1 MLVRVNTHRLS
12 AILSRRNLLLAP
24 LALAA
29 CKRSPTSQRVDPAL
43 APLIPPDT
51 TTLIGLRMDHLQ
63 KTPAWPL
70 LFPAQGEVALES
82 LRRETG
88 IDLLKGIYEIL
99 YCLGGRHRVVL
110 LRGKFVDGGI
120 TNSGLEPQLNLPG
133 AQKFPYKGFTFV
145 GREEQAVTFFNSSVA
160 AAGRA
165 SALRSLIDSR
175 ELKDAIP
182 MALLDLVATLPPE
195 SHLYLASIA
204 PALPEGGLAGLKS
217 LPLSLSSLKAWV
229 DFRTGAGLHAE
240 AIGAADADA
249 QKLLE
254 GLRGLT
260 SMLRLTLKSPQKE
273 LLDRLRFSTSGRSVL
288 LDADLPLDALKQSL
302 LSLL

>member
-1 MLVRVNTHRLS
+1 MP
-12 AILSRRNLLLAP
+12 AILSRRSLLLSS
-24 LALAA
+24 LALAS

-43 APLIPPDT
+43 APLIPPDST
-51 TTLIGLRMDHLQ
+51 SLIGLRMDHLQ
-63 KTPAWPL
+63 NTPAWSV

-88 IDLLKGIYEIL
+88 INLLKGMYEIL

-133 AQKFPYKGFTFV
+133 AHKFPYKGFTFV

-165 SALRSLIDSR
+165 AALRSLIDSR
-175 ELKDAIP
+175 ELKNAIP
-182 MALLDLVATLPPE
+182 IPLLDLVATLPPE
-195 SHLYLASIA
+195 SYLYLASIA

-217 LPLSLSSLKAWV
+217 LPLSLSSFKAWV
-229 DFRTGAGLHAE
+229 DFRAGAALHAE
-240 AIGAADADA
+240 ALGAGAADA
-249 QKLLE
+249 QKLLD
-254 GLRGLT
+254 GLRGLV
-260 SMLRLTLKSPQKE
+260 SLLRLTLKAPEKD
-273 LLDRLRFSTSGRSVL
+273 LLASLRFSSSGRSVL
-288 LDADLPLDALKQSL
+288 LDADLPLDALKRSL
-302 LSLL
+302 RSAL